1 MSTEDLKLQLL
12 TAFADAWNR
21 HDIDAL
27 MSMMTDDGVFEASS
41 GNDVDGQRH
50 KGPQAVR
57 AAYAAVF
64 AQFPDAHWG
73 DARHFVTG
81 NRGVS
86 EWTFTGTRPGGK
98 RIEVNGCD
106 LFIFR
111 GDKIAVKNSFRKN
124 RSPID

>member
-21 HDIDAL
+21 HDVDAL

-41 GNDVDGQRH
+41 GGDVDGQRH

-57 AAYAAVF
+57 AAYAGVF

-73 DARHFVTG
+73 DARHLWPATAAFPSGHSRAPDRTG
-81 NRGVS
+81 IASRS
-86 EWTFTGTRPGGK
+86 TDATCSSFAATRLP
-98 RIEVNGCD
+98 
-106 LFIFR
+106 
-111 GDKIAVKNSFRKN
+111 
-124 RSPID
+124 